1 MRAHSSPPSG
11 GTTVDRS
18 ARWRRVLPTAAVIG
32 AAALTGSAGA
42 PFLGQGVATA
52 AAPGPGPATVNNAL
66 GRDQDRPHHDRYT
79 DQGDGTWAGAW
90 GVAGDP
96 GWHGDPH
103 PDGAESKKRTQQ
115 KYTDVPCDSDKLIAA
130 ITAANAAGGGYLSLA
145 ERCRYT
151 LTINLDG
158 NGLPEILAPIKIRG
172 NGATIARAANADAF
186 RIFAVGIGGYLQL
199 RDLRI
204 KGGQSDEDGG
214 GIFVAAGGRLRLDH
228 VTMADNITSG
238 IDGDGGGI
246 SNEGES
252 TIVHSTIT
260 QNISANDGGGV
271 HNDGAGSVTIHKSVI
286 AKNQAGDTGGGVEND
301 GDTIQ
306 IAYSVVHGNNA
317 VDDGGG
323 VFACAGATLISHTAI
338 SGNRAG
344 DTGGG
349 VGHFVGVSGTL
360 TDVTISRNAAGSTGG
375 GIAVLGAGSTV
386 TVADSKVVE
395 NTAVAG
401 AGGGV
406 WIEDDAGSGNEVAI
420 RRTTISR
427 NQATSAGATGG
438 GIYNGTNNTMTLTNA
453 RVVDNLASTAPGGV
467 DNRGTITVLGKV
479 VIVGN
484 RPTNCVGS
492 PNPVPTCAG

>member
-1 MRAHSSPPSG
+1 MRAHSSPRSG
-11 GTTVDRS
+11 DTTVDRS

-52 AAPGPGPATVNNAL
+52 VASGPGSATVNGAL
-66 GRDQDRPHHDRYT
+66 APDQDRPHSDPANDRYT

-90 GVAGDP
+90 GAAGDP
-96 GWHGDPH
+96 GWHR
-103 PDGAESKKRTQQ
+103 DGAESKKRTDQGHAQ
-115 KYTDVPCDSDKLIAA
+115 EKYTAVPCDPDKLIAA
-130 ITAANAAGGGYLSLA
+130 ITAANAAGGGRLSLA

-172 NGATIARAANADAF
+172 SGATIVRAASAEAF
-186 RIFAVGIGGYLQL
+186 RIFAVGVGGDPQL

-204 KGGQSDEDGG
+204 KGGQSDGDGG

-228 VTMADNITSG
+228 VTMADNISTG
-238 IDGDGGGI
+238 DDGDGGGI
-246 SNEGES
+246 SNEGE
-252 TIVHSTIT
+252 STIT

-271 HNDGAGSVTIHKSVI
+271 HNDGAGSVTIQKSVI
-286 AKNQAGDTGGGVEND
+286 AKNHAGDTGGGVEND
-301 GDTIQ
+301 GTALK
-306 IAYSVVHGNNA
+306 IAHSVVHGNNA

-338 SGNRAG
+338 SGNQAG

-349 VGHFVGVSGTL
+349 VGHLVGVSGTM
-360 TDVTISRNAAGSTGG
+360 TDVTISRNTAGSTGG
-375 GIAVLGAGSTV
+375 GIAVLGGDSTV
-386 TVADSKVVE
+386 TVADSKIVE

-406 WIEDDAGSGNEVAI
+406 WIEDDGGSGNEIAI
-420 RRTTISR
+420 RRTAISR
-427 NQATSAGATGG
+427 NQATGAGATGG

-453 RVVDNLASTAPGGV
+453 RVVDNLANTAPGGV

>member
-1 MRAHSSPPSG
+1 MRTRSATPG
-11 GTTVDRS
+11 EGATVDRS
-18 ARWRRVLPTAAVIG
+18 PRWRRVLPTAAVIG

-42 PFLGQGVATA
+42 PFLGQRAATA
-52 AAPGPGPATVNNAL
+52 MGPGLGPATVTGAPAP
-66 GRDQDRPHHDRYT
+66 DRPHSDRYT
-79 DQGDGTWAGAW
+79 DKGDGTWMGAW

-96 GWHGDPH
+96 GWHGTRH
-103 PDGAESKKRTQQ
+103 RDGAESKKRTD
-115 KYTDVPCDSDKLIAA
+115 KKEEYTTVPCDSDALIAA
-130 ITAANAAGGGYLSLA
+130 ITAANAAGGGRLSLA
-145 ERCRYT
+145 EKCRYT

-172 NGATIARAANADAF
+172 NGATIVRAANAEAF
-186 RIFAVGIGGYLQL
+186 RIVTVGIEGDLEL

-204 KGGQSDEDGG
+204 KGGQSEGDGG
-214 GIFVAAGGRLRLDH
+214 GIFVEAGGRLRLDH
-228 VTMADNITSG
+228 VTMADNISTG
-238 IDGDGGGI
+238 DDGDGGGI
-246 SNEGES
+246 ANEGQS

-271 HNDGAGSVTIHKSVI
+271 HNDGNGSVTIKKSVI

-301 GDTIQ
+301 GAAIK

-323 VFACAGATLISHTAI
+323 VYTCAGVTTISRTVVSDNH
-338 SGNRAG
+338 AG
-344 DTGGG
+344 DTSGG
-349 VGHFVGVSGTL
+349 VGHEVGVSGHM
-360 TDVTISRNAAGSTGG
+360 TDVTIRRNTAGTTGG
-375 GIAVLGAGSTV
+375 GIAVEGDGSTV
-386 TVADSKVVE
+386 TVADSKIVE
-395 NTAVAG
+395 NNAVAG

-406 WIEDDAGSGNEVAI
+406 WIEDDDSGNEVTI

-438 GIYNGTNNTMTLTNA
+438 GIYNGTNTTMALNNT
-453 RVVDNLASTAPGGV
+453 RVIDNLANTAPGGI
-467 DNRGTITVLGKV
+467 DNRGTITVAGKV

-484 RPTNCVGS
+484 RPTNCAGS